1 MDKLQSMMHSSKQY
15 NLYTS
20 DMSKFITYLLEE
32 ATEKKEFSKTIAFV
46 AGSFRPPTKAHFWMV
61 Q

>member
-1 MDKLQSMMHSSKQY
+1 
-15 NLYTS
+15 
-20 DMSKFITYLLEE
+20 MSKFISYLLEE
-32 ATEKKEFSKTIAFV
+32 AAEKKEFSKTIAFV